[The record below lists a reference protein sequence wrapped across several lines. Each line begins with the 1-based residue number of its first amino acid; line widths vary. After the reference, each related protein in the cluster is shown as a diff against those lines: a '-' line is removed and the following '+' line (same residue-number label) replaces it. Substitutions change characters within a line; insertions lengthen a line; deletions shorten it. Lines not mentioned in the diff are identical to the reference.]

1 VTLRKNQ
8 VRKDNTMNIP
18 PRLPPFNQEV
28 AHRFLESTIPSSGLP
43 EFLGL
48 RTTLVEPGRLRIE
61 MEADTRLLTR
71 FGNLHG
77 GVLAAL
83 CDHALGLVCYP
94 HMQAGQWAATMEF
107 KLNLLAPVSSG
118 KVIAEARIV
127 GMTRSTAVV
136 RIDVEN
142 HGRTCG
148 AAQGTVLIMQPK
160 LPKSR
165 D

>member
-1 VTLRKNQ
+1 MDL
-8 VRKDNTMNIP
+8 P
-18 PRLPPFNQEV
+18 PRLPPFDQEV
-28 AHRFLESTIPSSGLP
+28 ARRFLDTTVPSSGLP

-48 RTTLVEPGRLRIE
+48 RTTLVEPGRLRVE
-61 MEADTRLLTR
+61 MPVDSKLLTR
-71 FGNLHG
+71 FGNMHG
-77 GVLAAL
+77 GVLSAL

-94 HMQAGQWAATMEF
+94 HMQAGQWAATTEF

-142 HGRTCG
+142 QGRTCG

-160 LPKSR
+160 LPNAR

>member
-1 VTLRKNQ
+1 MDL
-8 VRKDNTMNIP
+8 P
-18 PRLPPFNQEV
+18 PRLPPFDQEV
-28 AHRFLESTIPSSGLP
+28 ARRFLDSAAPSSGLP

-48 RTTLVEPGRLRIE
+48 RTTLVEPGRLRVE
-61 MEADTRLLTR
+61 LSVAPKLLTR
-71 FGNLHG
+71 FGNMHG
-77 GVLAAL
+77 GVLSAL

-94 HMQAGQWAATMEF
+94 HMQAGQWAATTEF

-142 HGRTCG
+142 QGRTCG

-160 LPKSR
+160 LPNAR

>member
-1 VTLRKNQ
+1 
-8 VRKDNTMNIP
+8 MNLP
-18 PRLPPFNQEV
+18 PRLPPFDQEV
-28 AHRFLESTIPSSGLP
+28 GRRFLESAVPSSGLP
-43 EFLGL
+43 QYLGL
-48 RTTLVEPGRLRIE
+48 RTTLVEPGRLRVE
-61 MEADTRLLTR
+61 MAADAKLLTR

-94 HMQAGQWAATMEF
+94 HMQAGQWAATTEF
-107 KLNLLAPVSSG
+107 KLNLLAPISSG

-127 GMTRSTAVV
+127 AMTRSTAVV

-142 HGRTCG
+142 HGRICG

-160 LPKSR
+160 PPKSP